1 MRRLLRVKKVVTI
14 LLLGLLLFNFIGYKL
29 LFYALEKS
37 ADNKITAA
45 IDKNN
50 YNDADLI
57 TLTVPL
63 SMPYIQ
69 DSKDFERK
77 DGEITLNGKVYHYVK
92 QKISQGNLVL
102 LCLPDEQKTQLQN
115 AKSNYCKLTN
125 EFQDNNSS
133 KKSGDNGHV
142 VKFSVSDFEEIQ
154 TTSFTAG
161 LYLQDVFSYPF
172 KTNFALLKGEGIAPE
187 HPPEV

>member
-1 MRRLLRVKKVVTI
+1 MKKVVTI

>member
-142 VKFSVSDFEEIQ
+142 VKFSVSDYEEIQ